1 MLVRQSK
8 NSFIRSTERY
18 GYVTNQLTQ
27 FDRVYNSTGAD
38 FLREITREAKD
49 VDIIIDHLLT
59 IYEGVSR
66 TELKEDFVA
75 FIEDLSKHH
84 FVYIGETVEEIEK
97 QDLDFSYDKNNP
109 KTLTSTYYQETDQ
122 KVEMNTTDYFLEEVQ
137 GKPKI
142 SALQFELTSR
152 CNERC
157 IHCYIPNDKKN
168 TGFDMP
174 TAKVK
179 SILEEFAEIG
189 GIHVTLSGGEV
200 FLHKDILEIVKY
212 CREKDLK
219 ISILSNLISLKDEQ
233 IPVLKECN
241 LSLVQVSLYST
252 IPEVHDKITT
262 IKGSCVKTME
272 AIKKLVA
279 ADIPVQISCP
289 VMKANL
295 DSYIDV
301 VNFARDLQIKVQTD
315 YLMMARADFST
326 DNLEQRLS
334 LKETE
339 KLLRSIIENDVEYR
353 KGTLSQIPK
362 SEQMLID
369 FEAFKRQPLCGV
381 GYDNCCITAN
391 GDVYPCAGWQS
402 YVLGNVY
409 KTSLQEIW
417 ENSERIKSLR
427 KITEASFPKCLECEA
442 YDFCARCLVRNF
454 NESNGDMF
462 SVPQAFCDEAFML
475 KKLVEEYHKKGIIN
489 SMYFDDPKSCE

>member
-1 MLVRQSK
+1 
-8 NSFIRSTERY
+8 
-18 GYVTNQLTQ
+18 
-27 FDRVYNSTGAD
+27 
-38 FLREITREAKD
+38 
-49 VDIIIDHLLT
+49 
-59 IYEGVSR
+59 
-66 TELKEDFVA
+66 
-75 FIEDLSKHH
+75 
-84 FVYIGETVEEIEK
+84 
-97 QDLDFSYDKNNP
+97 
-109 KTLTSTYYQETDQ
+109 
-122 KVEMNTTDYFLEEVQ
+122 
-137 GKPKI
+137 
-142 SALQFELTSR
+142 
-152 CNERC
+152 
-157 IHCYIPNDKKN
+157 
-168 TGFDMP
+168 
-174 TAKVK
+174 
-179 SILEEFAEIG
+179 
-189 GIHVTLSGGEV
+189 
-200 FLHKDILEIVKY
+200 
-212 CREKDLK
+212 
-219 ISILSNLISLKDEQ
+219 
-233 IPVLKECN
+233 
-241 LSLVQVSLYST
+241 
-252 IPEVHDKITT
+252 
-262 IKGSCVKTME
+262 
-272 AIKKLVA
+272 
-279 ADIPVQISCP
+279 
-289 VMKANL
+289 
-295 DSYIDV
+295 
-301 VNFARDLQIKVQTD
+301 
-315 YLMMARADFST
+315 MMARADFST